1 MSPWSQWLRSLF
13 TPLPRRKPR
22 RTTLSMTSL
31 EDRAV
36 PADASFLVVN
46 SWSGGQQGEVAITNE
61 SGPAV
66 NGWQISFDYNGTI
79 SQFWNAK
86 LVSQSGTRYTFSDVG
101 WNASVPVGGKQAF
114 GFTSTSAA
122 APTNYTLNGA
132 PLGGPAP
139 NVTISLTGASANEGN
154 PGTPG
159 ATTGYFHT
167 SGSQILDSNG
177 QAVKLAGVNWF
188 GLESTTYAPHGLWTR
203 GYKEMMDQM
212 KSLGFNLI
220 RLPFSSQALDPS
232 SMSNGIDYSKNP
244 DLQGLN
250 GLQVMD
256 KIVDYAGQIGLKIML
271 DHHRSAAGAGADGGL
286 WYEGA
291 YTDARFVS
299 DWAMLATRY
308 ANKPAVVAADLH
320 NEPHGAATWGS
331 GDLATDW
338 RLAAERAGNAILA
351 ANPNWL
357 IVVEGTERGPSGS
370 YWWGGNLSAAG
381 QFPVRLN
388 TPGRLVYSP
397 HDYPST
403 IYPQPWFSA
412 SNYPNNL
419 NAIWDANWGYLFRT
433 GTAPILIGE
442 FGTKYETASDKVW
455 LDRLTKYLA
464 GDLDNNGTSDLAAG
478 QQGMSWTYWSWN
490 PNSGDTG
497 GILADDWRTVRTDKL
512 SVLQPI
518 QSGLLGNSGG
528 TAANAVS
535 FTVRLSSA
543 SSVPITVAYTTQAG
557 TATSGTDYNAVAG
570 TLTFAPGETV
580 KTVQVSVVAD
590 MAAEGNESFQV
601 VLSNPTGATI
611 ATGTATGTIVDD
623 DLPVSPPSPPPP
635 APVVSVSDVR
645 ANEGNTAG
653 AISFTIRLSAASTSP
668 VTVRFDTQN
677 GTALAGSDFTAVGAT
692 ITFAPGEIAKTVSIA
707 VLGDTTVEPDETFSI
722 VLTSPV
728 GATLGTSRGTATLV
742 NDDIAL
748 PPPPPPPP
756 PTTGGVGKVTST
768 VGSQWSSG
776 FVLNATVTNNGTTS
790 WKNWTLSFTANY
802 TITNIWGAEIVSR
815 VGNVYTIRPA
825 AYNRLIAPGGSVT
838 FGFQASTT
846 LQLAPKLGDPVLTA
860 I

>member
-1 MSPWSQWLRSLF
+1 
-13 TPLPRRKPR
+13 
-22 RTTLSMTSL
+22 
-31 EDRAV
+31 
-36 PADASFLVVN
+36 
-46 SWSGGQQGEVAITNE
+46 
-61 SGPAV
+61 
-66 NGWQISFDYNGTI
+66 
-79 SQFWNAK
+79 
-86 LVSQSGTRYTFSDVG
+86 
-101 WNASVPVGGKQAF
+101 
-114 GFTSTSAA
+114 
-122 APTNYTLNGA
+122 
-132 PLGGPAP
+132 
-139 NVTISLTGASANEGN
+139 
-154 PGTPG
+154 
-159 ATTGYFHT
+159 
-167 SGSQILDSNG
+167 
-177 QAVKLAGVNWF
+177 
-188 GLESTTYAPHGLWTR
+188 
-203 GYKEMMDQM
+203 
-212 KSLGFNLI
+212 
-220 RLPFSSQALDPS
+220 
-232 SMSNGIDYSKNP
+232 
-244 DLQGLN
+244 
-250 GLQVMD
+250 
-256 KIVDYAGQIGLKIML
+256 
-271 DHHRSAAGAGADGGL
+271 
-286 WYEGA
+286 
-291 YTDARFVS
+291 
-299 DWAMLATRY
+299 
-308 ANKPAVVAADLH
+308 
-320 NEPHGAATWGS
+320 
-331 GDLATDW
+331 
-338 RLAAERAGNAILA
+338 
-351 ANPNWL
+351 
-357 IVVEGTERGPSGS
+357 
-370 YWWGGNLSAAG
+370 
-381 QFPVRLN
+381 
-388 TPGRLVYSP
+388 
-397 HDYPST
+397 
-403 IYPQPWFSA
+403 
-412 SNYPNNL
+412 
-419 NAIWDANWGYLFRT
+419 
-433 GTAPILIGE
+433 
-442 FGTKYETASDKVW
+442 
-455 LDRLTKYLA
+455 
-464 GDLDNNGTSDLAAG
+464 
-478 QQGMSWTYWSWN
+478 
-490 PNSGDTG
+490 
-497 GILADDWRTVRTDKL
+497 
-512 SVLQPI
+512 
-518 QSGLLGNSGG
+518 
-528 TAANAVS
+528 
-535 FTVRLSSA
+535 
-543 SSVPITVAYTTQAG
+543 VPITVAYTTQAG

-590 MAAEGNESFQV
+590 TAAEGNESFQV

-677 GTALAGSDFTAVGAT
+677 GTALAGSDFTAAGAT